1 MTAGLNTRQIS
12 GVVGWWT
19 SSPSPESLCQW
30 EMLTLIDEG
39 AEMGPVWRV
48 VFITGLVIVPQVEK
62 SVRST
67 SRYTP
72 RATNERKVALCFML
86 GLQQQQDVQVFFLFL

>member
-1 MTAGLNTRQIS
+1 
-12 GVVGWWT
+12 
-19 SSPSPESLCQW
+19 
-30 EMLTLIDEG
+30 
-39 AEMGPVWRV
+39 MGPVWRV

-86 GLQQQQDVQVFFLFL
+86 GLQQQQDVQVFFCFCELESFYCYRGQSICKVEFSKS